1 MGQLANAAT
10 AIAVGVFGAMALY
23 WLLNR
28 IVELLPSPWEERL
41 RPYVFIGPAI
51 AIVAT
56 FLVVPALLTV
66 RDSFRGP
73 NAQEFVGL
81 ANYREV
87 IGSPDFRSLLLNNVI
102 WIVVVPVLAV
112 SIGLL
117 VAILADRLSPLWER
131 VTKSLIFLPM
141 AISFIGAG
149 LIWRYVY
156 EWRAPGRPQIGILNA
171 IVEQLGYEPIH
182 WLGAS
187 DLRLNTL
194 LLTVVMIWLQTGFA
208 MVLLSAAIKA
218 VPTET
223 IEAARLDGASET
235 QLYWRVV
242 IPQIKTTIFVVTTT
256 IMILVMK
263 IFDVV
268 FALTQGRFDTNVIA
282 NQFYFEL
289 FQVRHQGRAAVLV
302 VILILAVVP
311 IMIANIR
318 RFREEEALR

>member
-1 MGQLANAAT
+1 MGQLGSAT
-10 AIAVGVFGAMALY
+10 IAIVVGVLGAMAVY

-28 IVELLPSPWEERL
+28 IIEALPSPWEQRL
-41 RPYVFIGPAI
+41 KPYVFIGPAI
-51 AIVAT
+51 AIVAI
-56 FLVVPALLTV
+56 FLVAPALLTV
-66 RDSFRGP
+66 LDSFRGP

-81 ANYREV
+81 DNYRAI
-87 IGSPDFRSLLLNNVI
+87 IGSDDFHSLLLNNVI
-102 WIVVVPVLAV
+102 WIVVVPGISV
-112 SIGLL
+112 SLGLL

-171 IVEQLGYEPIH
+171 ILEQFGYEPIH

-187 DLRLNTL
+187 DFRVNTL

-223 IEAARLDGASET
+223 TEAARIDGASES

-242 IPQIKTTIFVVTTT
+242 IPQIKSTIFVVTTT

-311 IMIANIR
+311 IMIANVR

>member
-28 IVELLPSPWEERL
+28 IVEMLPSPWEERL

-51 AIVAT
+51 AVVAT

-102 WIVVVPVLAV
+102 WIVVVPLVAV

-156 EWRAPGRPQIGILNA
+156 EWRAPGRPQIGVLNA

-187 DLRLNTL
+187 DFRLNTL
-194 LLTVVMIWLQTGFA
+194 LLTVVMIWLQSGFA

>member
-1 MGQLANAAT
+1 MGQLGSAT
-10 AIAVGVFGAMALY
+10 IAIVVGVLGAMAVY

-28 IVELLPSPWEERL
+28 IIEALPSPWEQRL
-41 RPYVFIGPAI
+41 KPYVFIGPAI
-51 AIVAT
+51 AIVAI
-56 FLVVPALLTV
+56 FLVAPALLTV
-66 RDSFRGP
+66 LDSFRGP

-81 ANYREV
+81 DNYRAI
-87 IGSPDFRSLLLNNVI
+87 IGSDDFHSLLLNNVI
-102 WIVVVPVLAV
+102 WIVVVPGISV
-112 SIGLL
+112 SLGLL

-171 IVEQLGYEPIH
+171 ILEQFGSEPIH

-187 DLRLNTL
+187 DFRVNTL

-223 IEAARLDGASET
+223 TEAARIDGASES

-242 IPQIKTTIFVVTTT
+242 IPQIKSTIFVVTTT

-311 IMIANIR
+311 IMIANVR